1 MLSLILLIYILDNDY
16 LETSL
21 AIYSL
26 SKHETQNF
34 PFCVVGINL
43 VSLLV
48 KLMNKGTL
56 NKHFNKMHLLH
67 RHVKHKSSQNTIDHD
82 KNVHF
87 DFANICG
94 KFFMALF
101 FEFYMEWKTNVKT
114 LSDFGFVI
122 NDLELKATG
131 STKFLLKQL
140 DVHLFNLKFK
150 KSSAAA
156 QTAKKSDSI
165 QAKQTDHLRFND
177 QISFSA
183 LDD

>member
-1 MLSLILLIYILDNDY
+1 MLSLVLLIYILDSEY

-21 AIYSL
+21 DIYHL

-48 KLMNKGTL
+48 KLLNKGTL
-56 NKHFNKMHLLH
+56 NRHLNKIHSLH
-67 RHVKHKSSQNTIDHD
+67 RHSKHKSSQNAADLDQTIQ
-82 KNVHF
+82 F
-87 DFANICG
+87 DFASVCA
-94 KFFMALF
+94 KFFMALYL
-101 FEFYMEWKTNVKT
+101 EFYMEWKTNVKT
-114 LSDFGFVI
+114 ISDFGFVL

-131 STKFLLKQL
+131 STKFLFKQL

-150 KSSAAA
+150 KGSTA
-156 QTAKKSDSI
+156 QPKPADFGNLGV
-165 QAKQTDHLRFND
+165 HD
-177 QISFSA
+177 QVLFSA